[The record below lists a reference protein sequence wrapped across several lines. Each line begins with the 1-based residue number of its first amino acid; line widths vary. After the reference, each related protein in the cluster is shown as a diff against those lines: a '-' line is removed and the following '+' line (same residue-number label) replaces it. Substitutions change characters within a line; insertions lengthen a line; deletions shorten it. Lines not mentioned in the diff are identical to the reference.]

1 MTRNKRALVEKAAGV
16 VSPASLKLVG
26 NIAHDIQDHSLS
38 GAGDKLP
45 REYAS
50 MGGKKTI
57 TRASAKTT
65 ADQDVVKSNDKRFP
79 PSRYINERIANM
91 YPVRRATIRQIS
103 DGKYEEFEDH
113 QLMSFERKEK
123 YRRTR
128 KKDRKQQKAEH
139 KEIRRKKRE
148 ACVHKGGENSDVTH

>member
-1 MTRNKRALVEKAAGV
+1 MARNKRALVGGAAGV
-16 VSPASLKLVG
+16 VSQASLELVE

-57 TRASAKTT
+57 TRALVKMT

-79 PSRYINERIANM
+79 PSRYTNERIAKM
-91 YPVRRATIRQIS
+91 YPVRRVTIRQIS
-103 DGKYEEFEDH
+103 DDKYEEFEDH
-113 QLMSFERKEK
+113 QLMSFKRKEK
-123 YRRTR
+123 YRRIR
-128 KKDRKQQKAEH
+128 KKERKQQKAER

-148 ACVHKGGENSDVTH
+148 ACVNKGEENADVTH